1 MSVMY
6 FPSRAFA
13 GQQLANMLMGQYA
26 QTDSIV
32 LCISGPGVLVG
43 EPIARQLQLKIYL
56 LASEDI
62 NLPGTFKERV
72 GAVDQAGDFIYDH
85 HLSEGERSDIFAEY
99 HGHIDAERQQAV
111 HKINQATGVTG
122 FVHRELLTKKNII
135 IVDDGM
141 KDPAIIDV
149 VLNFLKPVESARII
163 AALPACSVE
172 AVDRLH
178 ITTDEIKVLSVKQNY
193 IETNHYYDD
202 NTIPEETALQQII
215 QDVNLSV
222 PMQ

>member
-1 MSVMY
+1 MY
-6 FPSRAFA
+6 FPNRAFA
-13 GQQLANMLMGQYA
+13 GQQLAGMLMSQYA
-26 QTDSIV
+26 MTNSTV
-32 LCISGPGVLVG
+32 LCLSAAGVLVG
-43 EPIARQLQLKIYL
+43 EPIARQLQIKLFL
-56 LASEDI
+56 LASQEI
-62 NLPGTFKERV
+62 SLPGTFKERV

-85 HLSEGERSDIFAEY
+85 HLSEGQRNEVFAEY

-111 HKINQATGVTG
+111 HKINQATSVTG
-122 FVHRELLTKKNII
+122 FVQRELLTKKNII

-149 VLNFLKPVESARII
+149 VLNFLKPVNSARII

-202 NTIPEETALQQII
+202 NTIPDDTALQQMIEAA
-215 QDVNLSV
+215 NSLV
-222 PMQ
+222 PNQQF